1 MEVAILIFLSLFL
14 IQTRATKLKENC
26 PPPEDIPECLCHE
39 VNIRISCTELM
50 DPIVVKSL
58 TESLAEY
65 RVQAFEIH
73 DSFLIYL
80 PVEMF
85 VNFHIEEF
93 MMNRSKLLG
102 FESNE
107 GSKMFAGL
115 ENVLKKIKFQEIHGI
130 SSWRWNVFNVLN
142 TLTHFAIISSDVNKI
157 DDNFL
162 SLKSLR
168 FLDLSYNKIKH
179 LHKNSFSNLTNLQH
193 FLMNNNEIQK
203 IHRDIFPRP
212 AAELRLINLSC
223 NKIEVIPDDFFQD
236 MAKLTT
242 VYMKGNKI
250 KFLSPKLFQFLEN
263 KPLSTMHLQGNNIYC
278 CSGLNDIIIASYK
291 SRLYADCNSPQ
302 MLKGKP
308 LSSLKPSDLY
318 KARC

>member
-1 MEVAILIFLSLFL
+1 M
-14 IQTRATKLKENC
+14 
-26 PPPEDIPECLCHE
+26 
-39 VNIRISCTELM
+39 RISCTQLM

-65 RVQAFEIH
+65 RVKYFDIH

-93 MMNRSKLLG
+93 KMNRSKLLG

-115 ENVLKKIKFQEIHGI
+115 ENVLKKIEFREIHGI

-157 DDNFL
+157 EDNFL

-168 FLDLSYNKIKH
+168 FLDFSYNKIKY

-193 FLMNNNEIQK
+193 FSMRNNEIQK

-212 AAELRLINLSC
+212 AHELRLINLSY

-242 VYMKGNKI
+242 VYMKENKI

-263 KPLSTMHLQGNNIYC
+263 KPLSAIHLQGNNIYC
-278 CSGLNDIIIASYK
+278 CLVLKDIITTSYK
-291 SRLYADCNSPQ
+291 SRLYADCSYPQ
-302 MLKGKP
+302 ALKGKP
-308 LSSLKPSDLY
+308 LWSLKPSDLY
-318 KARC
+318 KTKC